1 MEVDQ
6 GDFEE
11 NELIREVLEAAGFSE
26 TFLPIVNEDN
36 KQLLETIKFLSKSK
50 LEHESALEREKKEVL
65 RVGELCKTADN
76 EFDQNLKLLNAHK
89 SQYTAE
95 YHLLKLGEHE
105 SLRFKQMMKEVNK
118 ESKEM
123 LEKEESFKC
132 KHSKKDK

>member
-6 GDFEE
+6 RDFEE

-123 LEKEESFKC
+123 LEKEENFKC